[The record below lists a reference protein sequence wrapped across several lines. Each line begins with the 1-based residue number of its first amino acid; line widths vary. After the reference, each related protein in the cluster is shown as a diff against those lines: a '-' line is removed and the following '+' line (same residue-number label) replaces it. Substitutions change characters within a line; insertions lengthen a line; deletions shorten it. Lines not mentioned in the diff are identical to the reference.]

1 MKITQLLLNV
11 VPIRPE
17 HASYM
22 KGCTHNCTHIPA
34 LLDKGTPVII
44 YPQRL
49 KVSERRSLE
58 VALCPECYLHSQG
71 ANN

>member
-1 MKITQLLLNV
+1 MKVYQLLLNLL
-11 VPIRPE
+11 PIPAE
-17 HASYM
+17 HYSHL
-22 KGCTHNCTHIPA
+22 KGCTHSCAHIPPM
-34 LLDKGTPVII
+34 LDKGTPVII

-58 VALCPECYLHSQG
+58 VALCPECYLRSRG